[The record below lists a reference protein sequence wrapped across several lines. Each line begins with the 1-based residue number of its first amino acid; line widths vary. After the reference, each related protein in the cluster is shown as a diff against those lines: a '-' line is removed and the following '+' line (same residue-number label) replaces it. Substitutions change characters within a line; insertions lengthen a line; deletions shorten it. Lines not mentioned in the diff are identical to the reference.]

1 MGAEVGRGAA
11 DFFFFF
17 FSVSTGKPVG
27 EKIYKNYTEFYWMC
41 LIGSFYNIKL
51 IKVMAI

>member
-1 MGAEVGRGAA
+1 MGAEVGRGAE
-11 DFFFFF
+11 DSFL
-17 FSVSTGKPVG
+17 VSTGKPVG

-41 LIGSFYNIKL
+41 LMGSFYNIKL